1 MKSIKYIIL
10 GLFGLLFFISCNRE
24 LDINPE
30 QSITTEKAT
39 STPENINNILI
50 GAYANTSKSD
60 LFGGNL
66 QMYADLLGDSGY
78 LSWFGTYPDLR
89 TIYSKNIISDNVYVR
104 DSWRTAYKVIFGTN
118 LILDNLNIITIE
130 NDRKRIEGEAKFLRA
145 INYFELVRYYGK
157 AYIEGINNT
166 QLGVPLILSGKI
178 NYNGNLSVPRSTV
191 EEIYTQVIKDLTD
204 AITVIPVNNSYY
216 ADVYSAKALLARV
229 YLQKGDYKKARDMAH
244 DIITN
249 SGKSLI
255 PNYKDIFNTSENTPE
270 DLFAIQVTSQSGI
283 NDLIT
288 FYASEANGGR
298 GGDIALKDDFLNLF
312 EANDIRGSFYYLNPY
327 DDKLTSKY
335 TNRFGNLH
343 VIRLAEIYLIRA
355 ESNFRE
361 NTSLGAV
368 PLDDINTIR
377 NRAKATILS
386 SVSLDDILMERRKE
400 LAFEGFLLHDIKRT
414 KGSVG
419 SLQWNSD
426 KLVFPIPVREMQ
438 VNPKLIQNP
447 GYN

>member
-30 QSITTEKAT
+30 QSITTEKAV

-50 GAYANTSKSD
+50 GAYANTGKSD

-438 VNPKLIQNP
+438 VNPKLVQNP

>member
-10 GLFGLLFFISCNRE
+10 GLFGLLFIISCNRE

-30 QSITTEKAT
+30 QSITTEKAV

-50 GAYANTSKSD
+50 GAYANTGKSD

-78 LSWFGTYPDLR
+78 VSWFGTYPDLR

-166 QLGVPLILSGKI
+166 QLGIPLILSGKI

-191 EEIYTQVIKDLTD
+191 EEIYTQIIKDLTD

-249 SGKSLI
+249 SGKSLM

-343 VIRLAEIYLIRA
+343 VIRLAEMYLIRA

-361 NTSLGAV
+361 NTSLGVV